1 MNNNKVFLSSL
12 SIQKRR
18 GHHLMIPAHPYCIT
32 PPYLS
37 ASSAI
42 SLGGLQRIKLFD
54 GVVSLFFL
62 NMGGEVAG
70 PTDPLEAGF
79 AVAIAIGA
87 CWVLNDTTAT
97 LALLYYRMTLPAVV
111 STAFLSH
118 KDTLC
123 PRLYRLTNH
132 RYHLLP
138 VLRYKKTR
146 SRTTDQRVTSG
157 SSGF

>member
-1 MNNNKVFLSSL
+1 
-12 SIQKRR
+12 
-18 GHHLMIPAHPYCIT
+18 MIPAYPCCIT

-42 SLGGLQRIKLFD
+42 AFGGLQGIKLLD
-54 GVVSLFFL
+54 GVIRLFFL

-79 AVAIAIGA
+79 AIAVAISA
-87 CWVLNDTTAT
+87 CGILNDARAA
-97 LALLYYRMTLPAVV
+97 LALLHHGVTLPAVV
-111 STAFLSH
+111 GAALFPHEDALR
-118 KDTLC
+118 

-132 RYHLLP
+132 GYHLLP
-138 VLRYKKTR
+138 AIRYKKTR

-157 SSGF
+157 